1 MSQTFI
7 RAFDNKN
14 RPILAGNK
22 PVERIHFNLVRL
34 MAGEDYRY
42 RLADFESVVVPLAG
56 TCDLAVVGEFFSNLG
71 RRAPYWGGRCVVV
84 IAGPKPGITI
94 RYTCSSAIALYV

>member
-34 MAGEDYRY
+34 MAGENYRY
-42 RLADFESVVVPLAG
+42 RLAEFESVVVPLAG
-56 TCDLAVVGEFFSNLG
+56 TCDLAVDGESFSNFG
-71 RRAPYWGGRCVVV
+71 RPATVLDGRADAVYPGPHAHGPIAPPSRCEV
-84 IAGPKPGITI
+84 
-94 RYTCSSAIALYV
+94 